1 MRTPFVAGNW
11 KMHNDL
17 DAARQLMA
25 GLRDQVGSVDGVDVA
40 VCTPFTLLYPM
51 GKELDGTTI
60 KLGAQN
66 CYFEPKGAF
75 TGEISPGM
83 LKAAGCTYVII
94 GHSERRHVF
103 GEPGDLLKKKVV
115 AAQGAGLHVIYCI
128 GEQLAEREGGQTEA
142 VVDQQIREVLTPDLD
157 TEMLTIAY
165 EPVWAIGTGKTATPD
180 QAQAVHAFVR
190 AKLGGIYG
198 TEVANRLRIQYGG
211 SVKPGNAA
219 ELFACPD
226 VDGGLVGGAC
236 LVADDFAAIIRAA
249 RQVAAG

>member
-1 MRTPFVAGNW
+1 VAGNW

-17 DAARQLMA
+17 KAARELMT
-25 GLRDQVGSVDGVDVA
+25 GLRAKVGKVKGVDVA

-51 GKELDGTTI
+51 GKEIDGTDI

-75 TGEISPGM
+75 TGEISADM

-103 GEPGDLLKKKVV
+103 GEKGDLLKRKV
-115 AAQGAGLHVIYCI
+115 AAAQQAGLHVIYCI
-128 GEQLAEREGGQTEA
+128 GELLAEREGRRTES
-142 VVDQQIREVLTPDLD
+142 VVETQMREVLTPDLD
-157 TEMLTIAY
+157 THRLTIAY

-198 TEVANRLRIQYGG
+198 GTAAQQLRIQYGG
-211 SVKPGNAA
+211 SVKASNAA

-236 LVADDFAAIIRAA
+236 LAADEFAAIIRAA
-249 RQVAAG
+249 QPSA